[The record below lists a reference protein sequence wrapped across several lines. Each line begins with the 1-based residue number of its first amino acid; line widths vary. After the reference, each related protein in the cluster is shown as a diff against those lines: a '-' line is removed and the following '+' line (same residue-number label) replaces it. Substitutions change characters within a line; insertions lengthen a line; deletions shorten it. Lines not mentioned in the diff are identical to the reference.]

1 MKMATS
7 NEIRVYQKDMLFKLL
22 VLKKEAGETKE
33 LNKLIIQT
41 KAVMEAEDVAYVEK
55 MVEELQ

>member
-1 MKMATS
+1 MATN
-7 NEIRVYQKDMLFKLL
+7 NEIRVYQKDTLFKLL
-22 VLKKEAGETKE
+22 VLKKEEGETKG

-55 MVEELQ
+55 MVAELQ

>member
-1 MKMATS
+1 MATS